1 MIGISIYT
9 FYFYFLLTNNLA
21 VFTSFTLFATC
32 RMAHIVEG
40 RVEGNK
46 RILQKE
52 LLEVNKRRKIMH
64 SVKEEKRTGLKV
76 CRLD

>member
-1 MIGISIYT
+1 
-9 FYFYFLLTNNLA
+9 
-21 VFTSFTLFATC
+21 
-32 RMAHIVEG
+32 MAHIVEG